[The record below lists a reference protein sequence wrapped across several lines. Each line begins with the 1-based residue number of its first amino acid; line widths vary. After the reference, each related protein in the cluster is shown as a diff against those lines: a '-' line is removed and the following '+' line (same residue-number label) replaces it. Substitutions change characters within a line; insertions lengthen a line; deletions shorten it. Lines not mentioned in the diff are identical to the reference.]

1 MASAIAP
8 ASTGAPTPMMAQ
20 YQALKAEAG
29 DALLLMRMGDFYEA
43 FFDDA
48 ADAASILDIQLT
60 HRGEHAGQ
68 PIPMCGVPVHA
79 HESYLAKLVKA
90 GRSVALAEQME
101 DPATARARG
110 SKAIVRRA
118 IVRVLTPGTLTEER
132 LLDGRSRSL
141 LAAAFVSQG
150 GAGLAWADVSTGMLM
165 AADLKAE
172 GLADELARL
181 EPAELLVAEG
191 SGLSGTPT
199 PPSLFDSLSAAKE
212 LARRFGPTAADGF
225 SRVALAALGA
235 LLRHIE
241 QTARGAP
248 LRLQPPE
255 RHRPEGVM
263 AIDAATRASLEL
275 VKGAEGSRAHS
286 LLSAIDRT
294 VTAAG
299 SRLLADEMAAPLTE
313 KAAIEARLDLVE
325 MFVNA
330 NALRTETRRALRAA
344 PDLARALARV
354 VAGRGRPP
362 DLAAI
367 RGALAA
373 AGAIREA
380 LQAMSAFPDS
390 GLIQD
395 LQPPEALRVHLEAAL
410 ADQPPPDKGDA
421 GAIREGFDAA
431 LDSCR
436 ALATDSRQ
444 AIAALEARL
453 RSESGVAGLRI
464 RHNHVL
470 GWFAE
475 AQARHAEALAA
486 AGFVHRQTLG
496 SAMRFETA
504 ELRDLGLAIAQAE
517 AKARAAE
524 AAHLEEMESMVA
536 ASADRLAKVAEALAR
551 LDRTTAL
558 AELAASEA
566 WVRPEILETREFQI
580 VGGRHPVVEAAMR
593 RAGQAFVPN
602 DCQLED
608 PDRVWLLTGPNM
620 GGKSTFLRQ
629 NALLAV
635 LAQAGS
641 FVPAA
646 AARIGIVDRLF
657 SRVGASDNL
666 ARGRSTFMVEMVETA
681 AILKGA
687 TARSLVLLDE
697 VGRGTA
703 TWDGLALAWAIL
715 ETVHDRGCRTLFA
728 THYHELTGLAG
739 QLPSLALRTMSV
751 REWQGELL
759 FLHEVVEGAAAGSFG
774 LQVAR
779 LAGVPDVVVA
789 RAADILERLE
799 AGGAGRR
806 AAESLQGLP
815 LFSAQADPATPKA
828 GAAPDPVRARLLTIA
843 PDELS
848 PRAALDLL
856 YELKGLADDGA

>member
-8 ASTGAPTPMMAQ
+8 ASAGAATPMMAQ
-20 YQALKAEAG
+20 YLALKAEAG

-48 ADAASILDIQLT
+48 RDAASMLDIQLT
-60 HRGEHAGQ
+60 HRGEHAGA
-68 PIPMCGVPVHA
+68 PVPMCGVPVHA
-79 HESYLAKLVKA
+79 HESYLARLVRA

-101 DPATARARG
+101 DPASARARG
-110 SKAIVRRA
+110 AKAIVRRA

-132 LLDGRSRSL
+132 LLDGKSRSL
-141 LAAAFVSQG
+141 LAAAFVSPA

-172 GLADELARL
+172 HLADELARL
-181 EPAELLVAEG
+181 EPAELLVPED
-191 SGLSGTPT
+191 SRLPGTSMPRA
-199 PPSLFDSLSAAKE
+199 LFDSLSASRQI
-212 LARRFGPTAADGF
+212 ARRFGPAAADGF
-225 SRVALAALGA
+225 SRGSLAALGA
-235 LLRHIE
+235 LLAHVE

-263 AIDAATRASLEL
+263 AIDAATRSSLEL
-275 VKGAEGSRAHS
+275 VQGADGSRAHS
-286 LLSAIDRT
+286 LLAAIDRT

-299 SRLLADEMAAPLTE
+299 SRLLADELSAPLTDR
-313 KAAIEARLDLVE
+313 AAIEARLDLVE
-325 MFVNA
+325 LFVSA
-330 NALRTETRRALRAA
+330 PSSRADTRRALRTA
-344 PDLARALARV
+344 PDLARALTRV
-354 VAGRGRPP
+354 VAGRGRPT

-373 AGAIREA
+373 AAAIRDILRAMDPFPHPA
-380 LQAMSAFPDS
+380 L
-390 GLIQD
+390 LRD
-395 LQPPEALRVHLEAAL
+395 LEPPQALRAHLEAAL
-410 ADQPPPDKGDA
+410 ADQPPAEKGEA
-421 GAIREGFDAA
+421 GAIRPGFDAA
-431 LDSCR
+431 LDSLR

-504 ELRDLGLAIAQAE
+504 ELRELGLAIAQAE
-517 AKARAAE
+517 ARAKAAE

-536 ASADRLAKVAEALAR
+536 AAADDLAKIADALAR

-566 WVRPEILETREFQI
+566 WVRPEILETRDFDI
-580 VGGRHPVVEAAMR
+580 SAGRHPVVEAAMR
-593 RAGQAFVPN
+593 GEGQAFVPN
-602 DCQLED
+602 DCRLED
-608 PDRVWLLTGPNM
+608 PARVWLLTGPNM

-629 NALLAV
+629 NALLAI

-646 AARIGIVDRLF
+646 SARIGIVDRLF

-666 ARGRSTFMVEMVETA
+666 ARGRSTFM
-681 AILKGA
+681 
-687 TARSLVLLDE
+687 
-697 VGRGTA
+697 
-703 TWDGLALAWAIL
+703 
-715 ETVHDRGCRTLFA
+715 
-728 THYHELTGLAG
+728 
-739 QLPSLALRTMSV
+739 
-751 REWQGELL
+751 
-759 FLHEVVEGAAAGSFG
+759 
-774 LQVAR
+774 
-779 LAGVPDVVVA
+779 
-789 RAADILERLE
+789 
-799 AGGAGRR
+799 
-806 AAESLQGLP
+806 
-815 LFSAQADPATPKA
+815 
-828 GAAPDPVRARLLTIA
+828 
-843 PDELS
+843 
-848 PRAALDLL
+848 
-856 YELKGLADDGA
+856 